1 MNTAFKINQK
11 VFVYTKDGMMETRV
25 NRIHI
30 MITENGSITTYRMDN
45 YDDYEED
52 QITATHQL
60 AKERLLQNSEQL
72 ILMLEA

>member
-1 MNTAFKINQK
+1 MNTAFKINQN
-11 VFVYTKDGMMETRV
+11 VFVYTKDGMMETKI
-25 NRIHI
+25 NRIEI
-30 MITENGSITTYRMDN
+30 VITENATFTSYRMEN
-45 YDDYEED
+45 YESYEEH

>member
-1 MNTAFKINQK
+1 MFTPFQVNQK
-11 VFVYTKDGMMETRV
+11 VFVYTKDGMMETKV

-30 MITENGSITTYRMDN
+30 MITELGSITTYRMDN
-45 YDDYEED
+45 YDDYEEH